1 MQSAGY
7 KERMKA
13 ALEIE
18 ENFSMYNFELFAGLS
33 RKDIAHVVTAGVI
46 RVVDNGKSLF
56 RKGEIGKEVFLVL
69 RGKIQL
75 VDEYDTHRKVLAE
88 LGSGEFFG
96 EMSMIERAHTHSV
109 HAIVK
114 EPAHLL
120 VLTNHMLNKVIDE
133 KMPKRFLKNII
144 GVLYNRIYA
153 NKNMYMRARYNNQ
166 SSRDVNWQG

>member
-7 KERMKA
+7 KERMRA

-18 ENFSMYNFELFAGLS
+18 RKFSMHKFELFAGLS
-33 RKDIAHVVTAGVI
+33 RKDIAHIVAAGVI
-46 RVVDNGKSLF
+46 RSVDGGKLLF
-56 RKGEIGKEVFLVL
+56 RKGDIGKEVFLIL

-75 VDEYDTHRKVLAE
+75 VDEYDTHRKVFAE

-96 EMSMIERAHTHSV
+96 EMSMIEKSHIHSV
-109 HAIVK
+109 HAVVK
-114 EPAHLL
+114 EPSHLL
-120 VLTNHMLNKVIDE
+120 VLTEHMLNKVIDDT
-133 KMPKRFLKNII
+133 MPKQFLKNII

-153 NKNMYMRARYNNQ
+153 NKNMYMRARYND

>member
-7 KERMKA
+7 KEAMKA
-13 ALEIE
+13 ALEVE
-18 ENFSMYNFELFAGLS
+18 KKFSMNKFELFAGLS
-33 RKDIAHVVTAGVI
+33 KKAIAHIVAAGVI
-46 RVVDNGKSLF
+46 RSVDGGKLLF

-69 RGKIQL
+69 RGKVQL

-96 EMSMIERAHTHSV
+96 EMSIIEKAHVHSV

-114 EPAHLL
+114 EPSHLL
-120 VLTNHMLNKVIDE
+120 VLTNHMLNKVIDDM
-133 KMPKRFLKNII
+133 MPKQFLKNII

-153 NKNMYMRARYNNQ
+153 NKNMYMRARYNDQ
-166 SSRDVNWQG
+166 SRSDVNWQG